1 MTVHDH
7 GGGRTSW
14 IDLWCWVVM
23 CGLWEGNSV
32 PSAFC
37 WGSGFD
43 CLIRIDPEHREVWV
57 NVENASA
64 FVGWLITPCE
74 TYLRYL
80 V

>member
-1 MTVHDH
+1 
-7 GGGRTSW
+7 
-14 IDLWCWVVM
+14 
-23 CGLWEGNSV
+23 LWEGNSV